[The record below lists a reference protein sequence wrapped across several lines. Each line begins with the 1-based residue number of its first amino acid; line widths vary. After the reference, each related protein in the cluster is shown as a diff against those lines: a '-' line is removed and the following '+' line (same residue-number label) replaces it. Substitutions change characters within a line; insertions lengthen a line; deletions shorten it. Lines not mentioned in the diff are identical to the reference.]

1 MKILGV
7 FLFLIMAFLFQCG
20 KEEAN
25 TKADGNTQSQSVF
38 NTEMKTDKSDTT
50 AQTEKDMDEI
60 FNYSGENDGL
70 KYNFSGKLQ
79 KKGKYDGINY
89 PNDNLVIEYS
99 VKNTNSKDFLVY
111 NQGHSDESNQAIVY
125 VEPQA
130 SEVVE
135 LSQKMFTEPKNK
147 DCPDLDAPIV
157 ARAAWLKAGETIS
170 EKVLVELPLEL
181 KTPFDECSPKPQMPK
196 NFNKI
201 KFCLGAAQADSEAV
215 KIDENGYIQNRAGVS
230 EQKLL
235 CSGEFALP

>member
-7 FLFLIMAFLFQCG
+7 FLFLILTFLFQCG

-25 TKADGNTQSQSVF
+25 TKADGNTQSESIF
-38 NTEMKTDKSDTT
+38 NTEMKSDTTETT

-60 FNYSGENDGL
+60 FSYSGENEGL
-70 KYNFSGKLQ
+70 TFNFSGKLQ

-99 VKNTNSKDFLVY
+99 VKNTNAKDFLIY
-111 NQGHSDESNQAIVY
+111 NQGHSDESNQATVY
-125 VEPQA
+125 VEPQTGGLI
-130 SEVVE
+130 E

-147 DCPDLDAPIV
+147 NCPLWDAPIL

-170 EKVLVELPLEL
+170 EKVFVELPLEL
-181 KTPFDECSPKPQMPK
+181 KTPFDECSPKPQMPE

-201 KFCLGAAQADSEAV
+201 KFCLGAAQADSGAV
-215 KIDENGYIQNRAGVS
+215 KIDENGYIQNRAKVS

-235 CSGEFALP
+235 CSGEFTLP